1 MCRRGVSVS
10 ENIETIEKE
19 LSQNIIPVLSEH
31 KQKTTDKILLD
42 GIAIGMRLKEE
53 EYQSNKKYPENNSGQ
68 ERR

>member
-1 MCRRGVSVS
+1 MNVS

-19 LSQNIIPVLSEH
+19 IDENIIPVLSEH
-31 KQKTTDKILLD
+31 KKKTADKILLD

-53 EYQSNKKYPENNSGQ
+53 EYQNNKKYPENNSKQ

>member
-53 EYQSNKKYPENNSGQ
+53 EYQNNKKYPENNSKQ

>member
-1 MCRRGVSVS
+1 MS

-19 LSQNIIPVLSEH
+19 IDENIIPVLSEH
-31 KQKTTDKILLD
+31 KKKTADKILLD

-53 EYQSNKKYPENNSGQ
+53 EYENKSMQ